1 MKITNQE
8 IYLIANNLATNF
20 VEINTYIPVKVNF
33 FMQKNIEKITA
44 AAQDIEKA
52 RLDIAKH
59 YGVLSE
65 DGQRYEIPDDKT
77 DAVAEEMKNLFSL
90 EQDLDIKTFKIDDF
104 GAAEFTP
111 PQLSAIMFMIE
122 D

>member
-1 MKITNQE
+1 MVKHKKMTNGE
-8 IYLIANNLATNF
+8 IY
-20 VEINTYIPVKVNF
+20 NTADALSRAFTSAEDMAYPVKVNF

-90 EQDLDIKTFKIDDF
+90 EQD
-104 GAAEFTP
+104 
-111 PQLSAIMFMIE
+111 
-122 D
+122 

>member
-1 MKITNQE
+1 MKLTNQE
-8 IYLIANNLATNF
+8 IYQVANILATNF
-20 VEINTYIPVKVNF
+20 ADVKTYIPVKVNF
-33 FMQKNIEKITA
+33 FMQKNIEKITT
-44 AAQDIEKA
+44 AAQEIEKA
-52 RLDIAKH
+52 RLEIAKH
-59 YGVLSE
+59 YGTPSE
-65 DGQRYEIPDDKT
+65 DGQRYEIPDDKIPAAT
-77 DAVAEEMKNLFSL
+77 GELNNLFSL